1 MRLLQKLLFISILC
15 LLPTTAAFSQ
25 VVDVVK
31 EMPKYDVVSINDA
44 NASMLAKLPGIGKK
58 KAQAIV
64 DYREANG
71 EFTEVNDLAK
81 VKGVGKKLIT
91 KLKDKITL

>member
-1 MRLLQKLLFISILC
+1 M
-15 LLPTTAAFSQ
+15 
-25 VVDVVK
+25 VK

-44 NASMLAKLPGIGKK
+44 DASMLAKLPGIGKK